1 MKITGAK
8 AVVEC
13 LLEQGVD
20 TVFGYPGGMILPLY
34 DAMQGVKNLK
44 HILTV
49 HEQGAAHAADGY
61 ARASGKV
68 GVCIAT
74 SGPGATNLVT
84 GLATAF
90 MDSVPVVAITGQV
103 ETSLLGR
110 DAFQEVDIVGIT
122 MPITKHN
129 FQIKDIKKLAQT
141 IRLAFKIAKSG
152 RQGPVLIDI
161 PRDILNAEINF
172 DAVPATMINGS
183 NVYSNYGECEKAVAE
198 AVEMINKAKKPVVVV
213 GGGVNSAG
221 ASAEVKAFVE
231 KYNLP
236 VVSTLMGLG
245 AFPRRHPQSLGLTGL
260 HGLKPANNAVHEAD
274 VVIAIGSRFS
284 DRLTGNRDKYS
295 NDKYVIHIDI
305 DPAEIDKNVMAGVGL
320 PGEIK
325 AIINMINKFDNTN
338 NISSWW
344 ADINAWRLEYK
355 VTSDDKYLNVPWLM
369 NHISESTKDEEVVFV
384 TDVGQH
390 QMWAAQNLQIDS
402 PRTWL
407 TSGGLGAMGFGLP
420 AALGAQLAQPQKR
433 VISFSGDGGIKMT
446 GNELFTIVQNC
457 LPVIAIIINNSCL
470 GMIRQLQH
478 VYYDRRYTSC
488 CLATEMD
495 FAMYAKS
502 FGIES
507 VSVET
512 PKDFITAFNEA
523 WKKKTP
529 QVIVVNVNKEFVAP
543 MTKPGANINQFVDL

>member
-320 PGEIK
+320 PGK
-325 AIINMINKFDNTN
+325 
-338 NISSWW
+338 
-344 ADINAWRLEYK
+344 
-355 VTSDDKYLNVPWLM
+355 
-369 NHISESTKDEEVVFV
+369 
-384 TDVGQH
+384 
-390 QMWAAQNLQIDS
+390 
-402 PRTWL
+402 
-407 TSGGLGAMGFGLP
+407 
-420 AALGAQLAQPQKR
+420 
-433 VISFSGDGGIKMT
+433 
-446 GNELFTIVQNC
+446 
-457 LPVIAIIINNSCL
+457 
-470 GMIRQLQH
+470 
-478 VYYDRRYTSC
+478 
-488 CLATEMD
+488 
-495 FAMYAKS
+495 
-502 FGIES
+502 
-507 VSVET
+507 
-512 PKDFITAFNEA
+512 
-523 WKKKTP
+523 
-529 QVIVVNVNKEFVAP
+529 
-543 MTKPGANINQFVDL
+543 

>member
-49 HEQGAAHAADGY
+49 HEQGSAHAADGY

-355 VTSDDKYLNVPWLM
+355 VTYDDKYLNVPWLM

-402 PRTWL
+402 PRTW
-407 TSGGLGAMGFGLP
+407 
-420 AALGAQLAQPQKR
+420 
-433 VISFSGDGGIKMT
+433 
-446 GNELFTIVQNC
+446 
-457 LPVIAIIINNSCL
+457 
-470 GMIRQLQH
+470 
-478 VYYDRRYTSC
+478 
-488 CLATEMD
+488 
-495 FAMYAKS
+495 
-502 FGIES
+502 
-507 VSVET
+507 
-512 PKDFITAFNEA
+512 
-523 WKKKTP
+523 
-529 QVIVVNVNKEFVAP
+529 
-543 MTKPGANINQFVDL
+543 

>member
-49 HEQGAAHAADGY
+49 HEQGSAHAADGY

-236 VVSTLMGLG
+236 VFST
-245 AFPRRHPQSLGLTGL
+245 
-260 HGLKPANNAVHEAD
+260 
-274 VVIAIGSRFS
+274 
-284 DRLTGNRDKYS
+284 
-295 NDKYVIHIDI
+295 
-305 DPAEIDKNVMAGVGL
+305 
-320 PGEIK
+320 
-325 AIINMINKFDNTN
+325 
-338 NISSWW
+338 
-344 ADINAWRLEYK
+344 
-355 VTSDDKYLNVPWLM
+355 
-369 NHISESTKDEEVVFV
+369 
-384 TDVGQH
+384 
-390 QMWAAQNLQIDS
+390 
-402 PRTWL
+402 
-407 TSGGLGAMGFGLP
+407 
-420 AALGAQLAQPQKR
+420 
-433 VISFSGDGGIKMT
+433 
-446 GNELFTIVQNC
+446 
-457 LPVIAIIINNSCL
+457 
-470 GMIRQLQH
+470 
-478 VYYDRRYTSC
+478 
-488 CLATEMD
+488 
-495 FAMYAKS
+495 
-502 FGIES
+502 
-507 VSVET
+507 
-512 PKDFITAFNEA
+512 
-523 WKKKTP
+523 
-529 QVIVVNVNKEFVAP
+529 
-543 MTKPGANINQFVDL
+543 